1 MTKELKPCPFCGGE
15 ATVEPFNDENWFASC
30 NECDATIEDFP
41 NRSEAA
47 KAWNAR
53 YKRTCNMVAPNR
65 ETMPYPRCSAC
76 GAPMLNAP
84 NRYCAQCGAEVVDG

>member
-1 MTKELKPCPFCGGE
+1 MTKELEPCPFCGGK

-47 KAWNAR
+47 KAWNTR
-53 YKRTCNMVAPNR
+53 YKRTCRLIMRDGSPA
-65 ETMPYPRCSAC
+65 CSECLAEQDYEAKFC
-76 GAPMLNAP
+76 D
-84 NRYCAQCGAEVVDG
+84 QCGAEVAYG